1 MKNQNRNPIR
11 SSWHR
16 IVLPA
21 LLLSYAGQTA
31 LLIET
36 PSSVGNPFFKLVSNR
51 HPACYAR
58 TVPTII
64 TSQAISPERSR

>member
-1 MKNQNRNPIR
+1 VGDRIASKIIHASDRFHKESESQSNR

-31 LLIET
+31 RLIET
-36 PSSVGNPFFKLVSNR
+36 PSSESNPFFKLVSN
-51 HPACYAR
+51 
-58 TVPTII
+58 
-64 TSQAISPERSR
+64 